1 MIIAG
6 GPVRI
11 DDTGHIQAA
20 LPSFSPDSPTSVVDS
35 NVLRA
40 EDEWFERKRI
50 EGKWRRAFESKTS
63 AIPETE
69 TVAVPCR
76 ARGSSEDKPPSR
88 ELSHTSL
95 DSSSKEAST
104 PTTELEREK
113 EVLEQREREEAELA
127 ELERQNE
134 IEIEREK
141 EQEDEGD
148 LLTTRGLVKE
158 ASTPVYLEATLRGL
172 QCRHSAAVHTAVRFN
187 VTKLK
192 REEPQQQP
200 RDTPPLPPP
209 RRASGPAWSE
219 SEWSSA
225 ERAAADDRRR
235 AAAAYKRELD
245 DKQRRAALAADERRR
260 LSASRLAAAVLSA
273 AHAVR
278 AGDDDEEALLAR
290 VDAVQQRIA
299 AAVERSERTRAQWR
313 AAGGTEVAE
322 ATARA
327 ARAAER
333 NTADNRRR
341 AALAVDHRYR
351 VELKQAQRQI
361 DDARERLDSA
371 RRRSDET
378 IVAAAY
384 ERAIDV
390 TAAARAAAARAT
402 TAARAEAAAR
412 SEASV
417 FTGQEIVGKIYYSQL
432 FK

>member
-1 MIIAG
+1 MSGLVSSARNALLAFTRHLPAMIIAG

-11 DDTGHIQAA
+11 DNTGQIQAA
-20 LPSFSPDSPTSVVDS
+20 LPFFLPDSPTSVVDS

-76 ARGSSEDKPPSR
+76 SRGSSEDKPPR

-104 PTTELEREK
+104 PTTELERER
-113 EVLEQREREEAELA
+113 EELEQLEREEAELA

-134 IEIEREK
+134 IEIEPEK

-158 ASTPVYLEATLRGL
+158 ASTPVLEATLRGL
-172 QCRHSAAVHTAVRFN
+172 HCRHSAAVHAAVRFN

-209 RRASGPAWSE
+209 RRASRPAWE

-313 AAGGTEVAE
+313 AARGTEVAGGTEVAHHRHFK
-322 ATARA
+322 AVLSRWHGA
-327 ARAAER
+327 AAERDGPPDSPFRAAEK
-333 NTADNRRR
+333 
-341 AALAVDHRYR
+341 ALA
-351 VELKQAQRQI
+351 
-361 DDARERLDSA
+361 
-371 RRRSDET
+371 
-378 IVAAAY
+378 
-384 ERAIDV
+384 RAISL
-390 TAAARAAAARAT
+390 R
-402 TAARAEAAAR
+402 EAAGRVPVTRGPAWGR
-412 SEASV
+412 S
-417 FTGQEIVGKIYYSQL
+417 
-432 FK
+432 